1 MKTIKEKDEEVNKP
15 AREKKVSTKAAT
27 HVARYQD
34 DTLLSLDERVA
45 KMKVST
51 GALKEWFE
59 SDMKDTFLS
68 SPENGKNRLKSPGS
82 KRGAR

>member
-1 MKTIKEKDEEVNKP
+1 M
-15 AREKKVSTKAAT
+15 REKKVSTKAAT

-51 GALKEWFE
+51 GALKQWFE
-59 SDMKDTFLS
+59 SDMKETFLA
-68 SPENGKNRLKSPGS
+68 SPANGRNKLKSPTAPKS
-82 KRGAR
+82 RKVDSRL